1 MTSTPASRPATLGQ
15 LLRQRLREMS
25 RSPEQLAEALQVP
38 TAYVNELITGARRP
52 PLPGRTDV
60 YEKMTSFL
68 RLGRNELASYA
79 RAERED
85 DPPTPRA
92 PEAGVQRQL
101 LELCEPATA
110 RALERRRSQ
119 RGSAELAGLIGRVLA
134 VTQGSVRR
142 LLDDEVRLRLAAGQ
156 RGTTYVALR
165 LDVLEFHDATAD
177 TLTVDNLAEF
187 IQPRIARW
195 DVDLETG
202 VLRVA
207 LRTQEPRERGGRA
220 PNRGRPVA
228 APRPEHD
235 S

>member
-92 PEAGVQRQL
+92 PEA
-101 LELCEPATA
+101 ELEPAVEESVEA
-110 RALERRRSQ
+110 E
-119 RGSAELAGLIGRVLA
+119 SAE
-134 VTQGSVRR
+134 
-142 LLDDEVRLRLAAGQ
+142 
-156 RGTTYVALR
+156 
-165 LDVLEFHDATAD
+165 D
-177 TLTVDNLAEF
+177 T
-187 IQPRIARW
+187 
-195 DVDLETG
+195 
-202 VLRVA
+202 
-207 LRTQEPRERGGRA
+207 
-220 PNRGRPVA
+220 A
-228 APRPEHD
+228 APEEYPEPTE
-235 S
+235 SEAPEAAPEEEA